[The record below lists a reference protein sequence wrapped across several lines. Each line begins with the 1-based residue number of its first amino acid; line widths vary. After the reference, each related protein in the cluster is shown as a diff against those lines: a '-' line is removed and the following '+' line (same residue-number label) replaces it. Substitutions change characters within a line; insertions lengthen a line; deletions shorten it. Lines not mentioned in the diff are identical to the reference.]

1 VKDVQLNSLQICSD
15 CHVAKSVSKYI
26 QNKLDLVGCPSNVN
40 FVFLYLIIYFSNG
53 KVISDEIKQMKN
65 IPPICLR

>member
-1 VKDVQLNSLQICSD
+1 MKDVKLDSLQICSD
-15 CHVAKSVSKYI
+15 CHVAKSVSKYN
-26 QNKLDLVGCPSNVN
+26 QNKLGLVGCPSNVN

-53 KVISDEIKQMKN
+53 KVFSDHIKKMKN